1 MSTTTAAHPRP
12 RGGTRRRWLAPGR
25 ITAAV
30 AVALL
35 AAVGFSTEYRSADAS
50 ARAAQA
56 QAFDPARYGAETYQS
71 KVVPAI
77 ESSAV
82 DLAVL
87 LAALTAD
94 KDAAGAKYGHRQG
107 TGPYSFAVK
116 GEGVAG
122 EVKGSLLRVT
132 VSGLPADTTVSLQVG
147 PAINGTAL
155 RDAAGFITFGQ
166 FLNQVE
172 YADAAT
178 ALNNELRTKLLAGLD
193 PSALA
198 GKKIAFTGAFSFLS
212 PRTVTITPVQLREV
226 P

>member
-1 MSTTTAAHPRP
+1 MSTVTRRRP
-12 RGGTRRRWLAPGR
+12 RGRW
-25 ITAAV
+25 IAAA

-35 AAVGFSTEYRSADAS
+35 LAAIGLDTEYRSADAS

-56 QAFDPARYGAETYQS
+56 QAFDPARFGAETYRS

-77 ESSAV
+77 RSGAV
-82 DLAVL
+82 ELPVL
-87 LAALTAD
+87 LAALAAD

-116 GEGVAG
+116 GNGVAG
-122 EVKGSLLRVT
+122 ELKGSLLPVT
-132 VSGLPADTTVSLQVG
+132 VTGVPADTRVSLQVG

-155 RDAAGFITFGQ
+155 RDAVGFISFGQ

-178 ALNNELRTKLLAGLD
+178 ALNNELRTTLLAGLR
-193 PSALA
+193 PAELS
-198 GKKIAFTGAFSFLS
+198 GRKVAFTGAFTFLTAG
-212 PRTVTITPVQLREV
+212 TVTITPVDLREAL
-226 P
+226 